1 MYIMGY
7 IYLITNKIDGKKY
20 VGQTLVNDVHK
31 RWKQHFQN
39 NSNCIYLKNALEK
52 YGKDNFKFQIIC
64 ICFDND
70 CNNYEIS
77 YIRKYNTLAPSGY
90 NLREGGKNGRQHP
103 DSNEKRRIAAT
114 GKKYSRETIEKS
126 KNNRIPL
133 TGINNHNFGKK
144 MSDEQKIKIS
154 NTMKE
159 KYKNKNKDKD
169 KDKDINKDK
178 VKLTDKQ
185 YNALKIAHQKLKK
198 KVAQYSLK
206 NELIAIFESVSEAA
220 RSTNNLHQS
229 ISKCCT
235 GAYKQ
240 SKGFIWK
247 HVV

>member
-1 MYIMGY
+1 MGY

-20 VGQTLVNDVHK
+20 VGQTLIYDIHK

-39 NSNCIYLKNALEK
+39 NSNCIYLKNALNK

-64 ICFDND
+64 ICFDDNCND
-70 CNNYEIS
+70 YEIS
-77 YIRKYNTLAPSGY
+77 YIKKYNTLAPNGY
-90 NLREGGKNGRQHP
+90 NLREGGKNGKQHP

-114 GKKYSRETIEKS
+114 GKKYSQETIEKS

-144 MSDEQKIKIS
+144 MSDEQKSKIS

-159 KYKNKNKDKD
+159 KNKTK
-169 KDKDINKDK
+169 IF
-178 VKLTDKQ
+178 KLNDKQ
-185 YNALKIAHQKLKK
+185 YAGLKTASIKLKK

-206 NELIAIFESVSEAA
+206 NELIAIFDSLTEAA